1 MRERERTA
9 MIKASESEDK
19 AHVTFTTAI
28 PAVVVI
34 KHSEHYYIKILKLC
48 IYTELLIIRTCNGK
62 RS

>member
-1 MRERERTA
+1 

-19 AHVTFTTAI
+19 AHVTFTTAT